1 MIRGTST
8 GGLIAILLGPLQ
20 MTVNECINAYTL
32 LSDKVFEKKA
42 YRVKISKR
50 LQGRFDSA
58 ELKWAVKQIILDY
71 SFSYDTLLKDS
82 LDIPYKV
89 YVHVT
94 LANTY

>member
-1 MIRGTST
+1 
-8 GGLIAILLGPLQ
+8 

-58 ELKWAVKQIILDY
+58 ELK
-71 SFSYDTLLKDS
+71 
-82 LDIPYKV
+82 
-89 YVHVT
+89 
-94 LANTY
+94 